1 MTKSKFKEALK
12 YQHNSV
18 RIVGGE
24 KWGMKI
30 ANVGWLN
37 KPWLLIEHE
46 ETFEDA
52 KADNFIPIDHFRTVD
67 DLYETYKNLI
77 TKYE

>member
-18 RIVGGE
+18 RAVS
-24 KWGMKI
+24 GMKI

-37 KPWLLIEHE
+37 KPWLLIENE